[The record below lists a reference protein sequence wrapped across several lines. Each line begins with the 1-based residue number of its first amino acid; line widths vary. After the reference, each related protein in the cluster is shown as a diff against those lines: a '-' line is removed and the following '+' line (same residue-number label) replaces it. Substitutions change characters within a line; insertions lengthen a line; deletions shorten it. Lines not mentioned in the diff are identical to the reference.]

1 MKNNAI
7 ILSAGQGKRMQKA
20 TPKQY
25 LSLDGRPILYY
36 SLKAYADV
44 PEISNIVV
52 VACESDH
59 DFIQNDIINKYD
71 VAKVSDIVDG
81 GLERHH
87 SVYQGLLAP
96 GSADSDYIFIHDGSR
111 PLIDVATIRKAAEAV
126 LQHPAIVVGIP
137 VTDTVKLLDDTQM
150 VCETPRRSSV
160 WLAQTP
166 QVFDA
171 TLIRE
176 AYRQLIENEETLVA
190 EGVTITDDAMAVE
203 RYSQTK
209 VLLIPGSAR
218 NIKITTPEDMETA
231 QLIVAMQ
238 TPLGLSN

>member
-1 MKNNAI
+1 M
-7 ILSAGQGKRMQKA
+7 
-20 TPKQY
+20 
-25 LSLDGRPILYY
+25 
-36 SLKAYADV
+36 
-44 PEISNIVV
+44 
-52 VACESDH
+52 
-59 DFIQNDIINKYD
+59 
-71 VAKVSDIVDG
+71 DG

-87 SVYQGLLAP
+87 SVYQGLLAT
-96 GSADSDYIFIHDGSR
+96 SAADSDYIFIHDGSR
-111 PLIDVATIRKAAEAV
+111 PLIDAATIRKTAEAV

-171 TLIRE
+171 PLIRE
-176 AYRQLIENEETLVA
+176 AYRKMMENEARLTA
-190 EGVTITDDAMAVE
+190 EGITITDDAMAVE
-203 RYSQTK
+203 RFSQTK
-209 VLLIPGSAR
+209 VMLIPGSVR

-238 TPLGLSN
+238 TPLNLSN